1 MIAFYNALGGLM
13 WVTEDRVEEYK
24 ALGYMPVPT
33 IEPTEAPAEK
43 PEPVKP
49 AVKKTATKKTV
60 SKKK

>member
-1 MIAFYNALGGLM
+1 M

-33 IEPTEAPAEK
+33 IKPTEAPAEK